1 MKPELEVAGYAF
13 RAATADDL
21 PTIQRIIKEAQI
33 NPMGLAWERF
43 LILELPASTLP
54 DALPAA
60 TPAERIVG
68 IGQIKPHDDGSREL
82 ASIAVI
88 PAHQGKGLGA
98 AIVQALIARYEGDNP
113 TEPLYL
119 MCRPPLQTFYQRF
132 GFVRSETAEL
142 PRYFKR
148 IVRIVGVVMFIPKL
162 FGNTFDGPAIMQ
174 RAVGGRTQ

>member
-1 MKPELEVAGYAF
+1 MKPEIEVAGYAF
-13 RAATADDL
+13 RAATAEDL
-21 PTIQRIIKEAQI
+21 PTIEQIIKAAQI
-33 NPMGLAWERF
+33 NPLGLAWERF
-43 LILELPASTLP
+43 LILELPASDLP
-54 DALPAA
+54 SA

-68 IGQIKPHDDGSREL
+68 IGQIKPHDDGSHEL

-98 AIVQALIARYEGDNP
+98 AIVKALIDRYERDNP

-132 GFVRSETAEL
+132 GFVRSKTADL

-162 FGNTFDGPAIMQ
+162 FGSTFDGPAIMQ
-174 RAVGGRTQ
+174 RAVGGQAQ